1 MTLVEELQKWQ
12 KDLEALGVERGK
24 AEGRLEQAMTDLSSL
39 GFKSIEEA
47 EEVLEELRED
57 KWNTELKAEK
67 LLDTFREKYADFIT
81 PKKD

>member
-81 PKKD
+81 PKED

>member
-24 AEGRLEQAMTDLSSL
+24 AEGRLEQAMTDLASL

-47 EEVLEELRED
+47 EEVLEELRQD
-57 KWNTELKAEK
+57 KWDTELKAEK

-81 PKKD
+81 PKED